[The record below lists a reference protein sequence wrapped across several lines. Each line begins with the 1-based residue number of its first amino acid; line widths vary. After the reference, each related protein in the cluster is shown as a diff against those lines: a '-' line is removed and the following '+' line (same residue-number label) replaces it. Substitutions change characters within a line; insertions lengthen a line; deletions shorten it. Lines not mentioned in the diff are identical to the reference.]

1 MIRFFVE
8 GFLFSFLEVSV
19 FGVVLISVVLTVD
32 TVDVG
37 VIVLATVV
45 LTVDGVGVFLL
56 SFLFSYSCSSS
67 SYFC

>member
-37 VIVLATVV
+37 VIVFTSVV
-45 LTVDGVGVFLL
+45 LTVGVVFLL